1 MKALIVYDTKYGMT
15 EQVAKAIMKG
25 MKESGVSEIVIKKVG
40 DTNETDFKGSDAW
53 IFGSPVHIGG
63 ATGDAKK
70 ALKTAIETGAS
81 GKKGTTFD
89 TRFVTATGKG
99 AAEKMMEK
107 LEEAGVG
114 KVAEPQ
120 WFGVLKTK
128 GPLAEGEEAKAT
140 AFGKKIAEALR
151 S

>member
-1 MKALIVYDTKYGMT
+1 MKALMVYDTKYGMT

-25 MKESGVSEIVIKKVG
+25 MKESGVSEIVMKKVG
-40 DTNETDFKGSDAW
+40 DANEADFKGSDAW
-53 IFGSPVHIGG
+53 IFGSPVHLGG

-70 ALKTAIETGAS
+70 ALSTAIQTGAN
-81 GKKGTTFD
+81 GKKGTAFD
-89 TRFVTATGKG
+89 TRFAGYTGKG

-107 LEEAGVG
+107 MEEAGTG
-114 KVAEPQ
+114 KLAEPQ
-120 WFGVLKTK
+120 PFVVLKTK

>member
-15 EQVAKAIMKG
+15 EKIAAAIMKG
-25 MKESGVSEIVIKKVG
+25 LKEGGVPEVVTKKVG
-40 DTNETDFKGSDAW
+40 DATEADYRAAEAW

-70 ALKTAIETGAS
+70 ALKVAVATGAS
-81 GKKGTTFD
+81 GKKGTAFD
-89 TRFVTATGKG
+89 TRFANSTGKG

-107 LEEAGVG
+107 MEEAGV
-114 KVAEPQ
+114 KKAAEPE
-120 WFGVLKTK
+120 WFVVLNTK
-128 GPLAEGEEAKAT
+128 GPLAEGEEAKAA
-140 AFGKKIAEALR
+140 AFGKKIAEALK

>member
-15 EQVAKAIMKG
+15 EQVANAIMKG
-25 MKESGVSEIVIKKVG
+25 MKESGVSEIALKKVG
-40 DTNETDFKGSDAW
+40 DANEADFKGSDAW
-53 IFGSPVHIGG
+53 IFGSPVHLGG

-70 ALKTAIETGAS
+70 ALKMAIETGVS
-81 GKKGTTFD
+81 GKKGTAFD
-89 TRFVTATGKG
+89 TRFVNATGKG

-114 KVAEPQ
+114 KAAEPQ

-128 GPLAEGEEAKAT
+128 GPLAEGEEAKAI